1 MVCWDMR
8 SAVTKAEFDAL
19 IGVTT
24 GRVSQML
31 AARQI
36 DGDAIVGEGRSA
48 RINVEAARRQL
59 DARLDL
65 GQRLGANGRVL
76 LGRGTSDPTDAAI
89 KRERLRQLTLANE
102 RAAEEAK
109 LREGRYILADDAKQ
123 EIGRVAG
130 RLVASVEGALPEL
143 AAAIAA
149 GSPMSQR
156 DALHVLRGAW
166 RAIRTRLSALEA
178 EAAVIEPETLE
189 AAQ

>member
-8 SAVTKAEFDAL
+8 SAVTKAEFAAL
-19 IGVTT
+19 IGVTR

-65 GQRLGANGRVL
+65 GQRLGANGRVR
-76 LGRGTSDPTDAAI
+76 LGGETSDPTDAAI

-109 LREGRYILADDAKQ
+109 LRAGRYVEADDAKQ

-149 GSPMSQR
+149 GSSMS
-156 DALHVLRGAW
+156 
-166 RAIRTRLSALEA
+166 
-178 EAAVIEPETLE
+178 
-189 AAQ
+189 

>member
-1 MVCWDMR
+1 MQ
-8 SAVTKAEFDAL
+8 SAVTKAEFAAL
-19 IGVTT
+19 IGVTR

-65 GQRLGANGRVL
+65 GQRLGANGRVR
-76 LGRGTSDPTDAAI
+76 LGGETSDPDAAI

>member
-1 MVCWDMR
+1 MKN
-8 SAVTKAEFDAL
+8 AVTKSEFAEL
-19 IGVTT
+19 MGVSR

-65 GQRLGANGRVL
+65 GQRLGANGRVR
-76 LGRGTSDPTDAAI
+76 LGGDTSDPTDAAI
-89 KRERLRQLTLANE
+89 KAARLRQLTLANE

-109 LREGRYILADDAKQ
+109 LRAGRYVEADDARQ
-123 EIGRVAG
+123 EMGRVAG
-130 RLVASVEGALPEL
+130 RLVAAFEGALPEL

-149 GSPMSQR
+149 NSSMSQR
-156 DALHVLRGAW
+156 DALHILRGGW
-166 RAIRTRLSALEA
+166 RAIRTRLAGLEA
-178 EAAVIEPETLE
+178 EAAVTEPETIE